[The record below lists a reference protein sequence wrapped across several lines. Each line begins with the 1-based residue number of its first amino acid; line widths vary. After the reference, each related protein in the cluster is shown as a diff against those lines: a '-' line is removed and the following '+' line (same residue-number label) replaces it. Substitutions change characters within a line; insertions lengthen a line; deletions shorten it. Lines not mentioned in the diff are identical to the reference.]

1 MDDGTQGAAKS
12 GGAHV
17 AILMAVYQGRDHLP
31 AQLASLAAQSH
42 RGWSLIAGDDGST
55 DGSAA
60 LLADFAAAQEPGRVR
75 VVTGPGQ
82 GAAANFRALLHH
94 VPAQASHVA
103 FCDQDDVWTAEKL
116 ATAIAAL
123 PADRPA
129 IWCSRVVNCDEDLQQ
144 LSLSPMPRHPPSFR
158 HALMQNMVQ
167 GNTLML
173 NRAAM
178 ALVTAANA
186 EAGPV
191 VMHDWWIYQLVT
203 GAGGTVIYDPAPSV
217 LYRQHGANLVGAN
230 DRWQARLGGLRRM
243 LDGTYRGWSRTNL
256 AALTASSHRLT
267 AENRALL
274 ADFADLQK
282 GLPTRIAAV
291 RRGGF
296 FRQGRV
302 SQLALWLAVLL
313 GRS

>member
-1 MDDGTQGAAKS
+1 MRAPKGRRNAARSAGRQWTTGHKGGKS

-75 VVTGPGQ
+75 VVTGPGRGQ
-82 GAAANFRALLHH
+82 QRISGRCCIMS
-94 VPAQASHVA
+94 PAQASHVA

-144 LSLSPMPRHPPSFR
+144 LSLSPMPRHPP
-158 HALMQNMVQ
+158 
-167 GNTLML
+167 
-173 NRAAM
+173 
-178 ALVTAANA
+178 
-186 EAGPV
+186 
-191 VMHDWWIYQLVT
+191 
-203 GAGGTVIYDPAPSV
+203 
-217 LYRQHGANLVGAN
+217 
-230 DRWQARLGGLRRM
+230 
-243 LDGTYRGWSRTNL
+243 
-256 AALTASSHRLT
+256 
-267 AENRALL
+267 
-274 ADFADLQK
+274 
-282 GLPTRIAAV
+282 
-291 RRGGF
+291 
-296 FRQGRV
+296 
-302 SQLALWLAVLL
+302 
-313 GRS
+313 RSGMR